1 MYVFISIV
9 EKKIFQFLNK
19 SVFDKFEKLFR
30 NSYVIVKVSRFLL
43 DFIWI
48 VRFDEK
54 KGIDVGQI
62 YRNVNS
68 CKEFFVLIVVVEC
81 KKIEQQLKDVK
92 LYIIM
97 LDGCRDV
104 LVIENKIV
112 YIYFVLNG
120 EVYCYFVGFIE
131 CGVGIFDVILKVVEF
146 EYIVRDEL
154 YNK

>member
-1 MYVFISIV
+1 
-9 EKKIFQFLNK
+9 
-19 SVFDKFEKLFR
+19 
-30 NSYVIVKVSRFLL
+30 
-43 DFIWI
+43 
-48 VRFDEK
+48 
-54 KGIDVGQI
+54 
-62 YRNVNS
+62 
-68 CKEFFVLIVVVEC
+68 
-81 KKIEQQLKDVK
+81 
-92 LYIIM
+92 M